1 MAYYIA
7 EREKQWAKKYAW
19 YDPIFVRKNTHMFV
33 CFYNHQDCT
42 DRHAPNCS
50 DFLFL
55 KGG

>member
-1 MAYYIA
+1 MSYYIA

-19 YDPIFVRKNTHMFV
+19 YDPVFVRKNTHMFV

-42 DRHAPNCS
+42 DRHVPNCS